1 MRAVVNGV
9 MYILSSGC
17 QWRYL
22 PKDFPPRSHNYFVW
36 WQGDGVLDRIHHALC
51 VECRERAP
59 KRGASIDPPGYDAG
73 KKIKGKKRHILVD
86 TMGLLLHAIVHS
98 VGIRDRD
105 GGIFLLATL
114 LGQFPFL
121 EKLFTDSAYQGSIF
135 GRALAKILPNLET
148 EIVNDPIKPR
158 GSCSCPSVG
167 SSTHDCLAQSLPPPR
182 QGLR

>member
-1 MRAVVNGV
+1 
-9 MYILSSGC
+9 
-17 QWRYL
+17 
-22 PKDFPPRSHNYFVW
+22 
-36 WQGDGVLDRIHHALC
+36 
-51 VECRERAP
+51 
-59 KRGASIDPPGYDAG
+59 
-73 KKIKGKKRHILVD
+73 
-86 TMGLLLHAIVHS
+86 MGLLLHAIVHS

-135 GRALAKILPNLET
+135 GRALAKILPYLET

-158 GSCSCPSVG
+158 GSCSYPGVG

-182 QGLR
+182 QGLGKSQPQCSLSFLKFASIRLMLRKLCNPG